1 MQDISP
7 KSIVFAQTNRLV
19 WVTNIQV
26 KQFPFPFLQR
36 DFNVSLP
43 KKTMENGTLHMTVMV
58 TKVGESPWSGK
69 GMSLKETSVTKYA
82 PPREEEI
89 NLLRMTNEVGLLAER
104 YI

>member
-1 MQDISP
+1 M
-7 KSIVFAQTNRLV
+7 
-19 WVTNIQV
+19 
-26 KQFPFPFLQR
+26 
-36 DFNVSLP
+36 SLP

-89 NLLRMTNEVGLLAER
+89 NLLRMTNEVGQLAER
-104 YI
+104 YIIYLSNNGYLAIFNCIEN